1 MYPMGALQPG
11 IPPPVMLPK
20 DWPVTV
26 IDLQDFF
33 FTIPVHKLDRP
44 SFAFSSPQLNHKG
57 PHQ

>member
-20 DWPVTV
+20 DWPVNV

-33 FTIPVHKLDRP
+33 FYYPC
-44 SFAFSSPQLNHKG
+44 S
-57 PHQ
+57 